1 MFLHYSSRFKKSFK
15 KRPAWLREMVK
26 ERLRLFAQDPRHP
39 LLDDHPL
46 GGKLAGLRSFSIT
59 GDVRVQYE
67 PFSDGS
73 ARLLDLG
80 THSELYG

>member
-1 MFLHYSSRFKKSFK
+1 MLFIYSSRFKKSVR
-15 KRPAWLREMVK
+15 KRPRHIRELVL
-26 ERLRLFAQDPRHP
+26 ERLDLFQMDRRHP

-59 GDVRVQYE
+59 GDIRVQYE
-67 PFSDGS
+67 PFPDGS
-73 ARLLDLG
+73 ARLIDIG